1 MARTIGH
8 GGGRYTGKYG
18 QLHLERELSSNATVS
33 MEALHFAVGDAI
45 KKAGGR
51 DSNYLAVEIR
61 LMW

>member
-1 MARTIGH
+1 
-8 GGGRYTGKYG
+8 
-18 QLHLERELSSNATVS
+18 